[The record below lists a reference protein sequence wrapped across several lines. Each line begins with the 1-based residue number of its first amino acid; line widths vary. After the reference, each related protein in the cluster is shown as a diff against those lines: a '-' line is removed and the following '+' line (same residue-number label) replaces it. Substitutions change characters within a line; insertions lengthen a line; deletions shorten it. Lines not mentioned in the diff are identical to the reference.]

1 MCGVPLDHWAN
12 GGYVD
17 VLFTCSECTFCSLG
31 SWSYSKEW
39 VKLGTK
45 SMWHCSREVK
55 CHQDDN
61 LDTFGI
67 NCSRTAAHSVCL
79 WPNG

>member
-17 VLFTCSECTFCSLG
+17 VLFTYSECTFCSLG

-45 SMWHCSREVK
+45 SIWHCSREVK